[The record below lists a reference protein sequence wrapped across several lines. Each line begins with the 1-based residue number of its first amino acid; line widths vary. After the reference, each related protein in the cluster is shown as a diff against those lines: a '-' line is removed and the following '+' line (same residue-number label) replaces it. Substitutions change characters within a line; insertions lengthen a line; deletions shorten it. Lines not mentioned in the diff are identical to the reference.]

1 MSSCVVCVCVC
12 ISTYWCVL
20 LVHVCVSV
28 CVCLFDTFFHYYYF
42 AEGKEYVFGQ
52 EWGGEC
58 RRKMLR
64 CACVC
69 PLARVRVCVSVC
81 EEAADPRAVGP
92 GLGGVARVAASQPIK
107 RASSKPA

>member
-1 MSSCVVCVCVC
+1 MGVLMCDVCVC

-28 CVCLFDTFFHYYYF
+28 CVCLTHSSTTTTSLRGRSMFLDRS
-42 AEGKEYVFGQ
+42 
-52 EWGGEC
+52 GGGNVGG
-58 RRKMLR
+58 R
-64 CACVC
+64 CCGVRVCVRSR
-69 PLARVRVCVSVC
+69 ARVRVCVSVC